1 MEYVIRNDGGSK
13 RTVKI
18 SDAAAE
24 EKWYLEDRNR
34 GERYRSDTIIEVEN
48 AMVKRRKAS
57 QRRKIVTE
65 FHYELKKITENYLIK
80 RCKMCTIVET
90 YL

>member
-1 MEYVIRNDGGSK
+1 MEYVIRNDGESK
-13 RTVKI
+13 TTATI

-24 EKWYLEDRNR
+24 EKEYLKDRNR

-48 AMVKRRKAS
+48 AMVERGKAS
-57 QRRKIVTE
+57 QRRKVVIE

-80 RCKMCTIVET
+80 R
-90 YL
+90 